1 MSSKA
6 GDVVSYWK
14 VYRVLVAVTLEFES
28 CLLLESSDSEKY
40 TSNPFTSFFGI
51 SKMEIGII
59 AA

>member
-14 VYRVLVAVTLEFES
+14 VYRVLVAVTLVFES
-28 CLLLESSDSEKY
+28 CLLVESSEKY

-59 AA
+59 AS